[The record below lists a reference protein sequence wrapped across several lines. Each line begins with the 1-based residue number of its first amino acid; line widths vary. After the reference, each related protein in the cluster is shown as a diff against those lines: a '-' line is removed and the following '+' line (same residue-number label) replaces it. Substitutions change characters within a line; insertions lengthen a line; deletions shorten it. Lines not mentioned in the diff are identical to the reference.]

1 MKKVEIMKILFV
13 IMLLL
18 SVITGCSG
26 QNIPNRQTQA
36 EEGLEFAFSSGGNF
50 TLTHACTDK
59 IDYLGPDEGGNDQI
73 EIAIKNNK
81 QCFVHFD
88 ALINKNIG
96 TQMTISFK
104 GTHLVTATIQ
114 TSLNPSFITGVK
126 DKEQAMSIINTL
138 KN

>member
-1 MKKVEIMKILFV
+1 MKILFV

-26 QNIPNRQTQA
+26 KNNPNRQTQA
-36 EEGLEFAFSSGGNF
+36 EEGLKFAFSSGGNF
-50 TLTHACTDK
+50 ILTHACTDK

-73 EIAIKNNK
+73 EITIKNDK
-81 QCFVHFD
+81 QCFAHFD

-114 TSLNPSFITGVK
+114 TSLSPSFRMGVE
-126 DKEQAMSIINTL
+126 DKEQATSIINAL

>member
-1 MKKVEIMKILFV
+1 MKNLFV

-18 SVITGCSG
+18 SVIIGCSG
-26 QNIPNRQTQA
+26 KNTQNRQTQA
-36 EEGLEFAFSSGGNF
+36 EEGLKFAFSSGGNF
-50 TLTHACTDK
+50 ILTHVCADK

-73 EIAIKNNK
+73 EIAIKNDK
-81 QCFVHFD
+81 QCFPHFD
-88 ALINKNIG
+88 SLINKNIG
-96 TQMTISFK
+96 TQMAISFK

-114 TSLNPSFITGVK
+114 TSLNPSFRMGVK